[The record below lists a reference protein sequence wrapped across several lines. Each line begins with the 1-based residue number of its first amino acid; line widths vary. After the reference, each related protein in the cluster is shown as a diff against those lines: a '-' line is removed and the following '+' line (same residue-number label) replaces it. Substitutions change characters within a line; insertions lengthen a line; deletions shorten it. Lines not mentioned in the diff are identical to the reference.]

1 MGRIVTFVLGIAVL
15 AGAAWYV
22 LNRPAKTDPEAA
34 AARRLQNVHKAAD
47 RIETD
52 LNKNADAIF
61 KKAE

>member
-1 MGRIVTFVLGIAVL
+1 MGRMVTFILGIVVL
-15 AGAAWYV
+15 VVAARYV

-61 KKAE
+61 NKAE

>member
-1 MGRIVTFVLGIAVL
+1 MGRMVTFILGIVVL
-15 AGAAWYV
+15 VAAARYV

-61 KKAE
+61 NKAE